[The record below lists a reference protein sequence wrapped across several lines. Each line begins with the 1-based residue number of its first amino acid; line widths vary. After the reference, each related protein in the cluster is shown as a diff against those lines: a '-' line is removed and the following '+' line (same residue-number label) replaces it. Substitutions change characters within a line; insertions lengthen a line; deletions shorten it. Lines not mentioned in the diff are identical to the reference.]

1 MKADLLK
8 PEQSTLDSMYATLIA
23 FPSVTSSTV
32 IFTVSFYVGK
42 RFIYKEFL
50 QLNISKIT
58 LKTLDEVFL
67 YISFGDMFFLISNTD
82 IV

>member
-8 PEQSTLDSMYATLIA
+8 PEQSTLDSMYLIA

>member
-1 MKADLLK
+1 MKAGLLK
-8 PEQSTLDSMYATLIA
+8 PEQSTLDSMYLIA

-32 IFTVSFYVGK
+32 IFTVSFYVGE

-58 LKTLDEVFL
+58 SKTLDKVFL
-67 YISFGDMFFLISNTD
+67 YISFGDMFFLISNAD

>member
-8 PEQSTLDSMYATLIA
+8 PEQSTLDSMYLIA

-42 RFIYKEFL
+42 RFIYKELL

>member
-8 PEQSTLDSMYATLIA
+8 PEQSTLDNMYLIA

>member
-8 PEQSTLDSMYATLIA
+8 PEQSTLDSMYLIA

-50 QLNISKIT
+50 HLNISKIT